1 MSERTPSVF
10 LNETHWIPPEVMT
23 QKRKEEKLMI
33 SMWLLAILET
43 ETIDGGE
50 GQREKAIEI
59 LRTIPGR
66 PHAASSDLFNAKSR
80 VTILT
85 EGI

>member
-1 MSERTPSVF
+1 
-10 LNETHWIPPEVMT
+10 MT

-59 LRTIPGR
+59 LRTIPGS